1 MSPYLAEFCGT
12 AFMLYLGDS
21 VNANVILKG
30 SKGQNSGWTVIS
42 IGWAVAVLI
51 PALMF
56 GPHSGA
62 HMNPALTLGLAA
74 NGSMS
79 WALVP
84 GYIIAQL
91 AGAFTGCLF
100 VYLHYKQHLDAHE
113 DPNGKL
119 GTFATMPAIRC
130 YHWNFVTEFLATFAL
145 VFTIIGIG
153 QTTVGGP
160 AALGTFGVAAI
171 IIAMGMGLGGPT
183 GFAIN
188 PARDLG
194 ARIAH
199 FVLPIAG
206 KRDSDWAYS
215 WLPVVAPACGGIVAA
230 LAASA
235 IFP

>member
-12 AFMLYLGDS
+12 AFLLFLGDS
-21 VNANVILKG
+21 VNANVILKS

-56 GPHSGA
+56 GPHGGA
-62 HMNPALTLGLAA
+62 HMNPALTLGFAA
-74 NGSMS
+74 AGMMP
-79 WALVP
+79 WTLVP
-84 GYIIAQL
+84 GYIAAQF
-91 AGAFTGCLF
+91 AGAFTGSIL

-113 DPNGKL
+113 DPAGKL
-119 GTFATMPAIRC
+119 GVFSTGPAIRC

-153 QTTVGGP
+153 QSTGGGP
-160 AALGTFGVAAI
+160 VALGAFGVGAI
-171 IIAMGMGLGGPT
+171 ITAMGMGLGGPT
-183 GFAIN
+183 GFAMN

-199 FVLPIAG
+199 AVLPIEG
-206 KRDSDWAYS
+206 KGGSDWAYS
-215 WLPVVAPACGGIVAA
+215 WVPVIAPFCGGIVAA
-230 LAASA
+230 LLAAA